1 MSELRV
7 YKTSPAVI
15 FIVALMFVIL
25 IGGVVLAVGMDAL
38 SYVILPAVIGFLL
51 LAGLFAMQITK
62 VTISDDAISAQNLL
76 GTKSLRWAE
85 VVRASGR
92 GYSIKLHNQDGD
104 VTLSISPQLPG
115 YEEIVEFI
123 GAKRPQLFDPNQY
136 SEMRRG
142 IAPYIFMFL
151 FVTLVL
157 GVSLVFVYST
167 MDSPDASFAKYA
179 PLLVFVAI
187 TLAFGGMVFSVPRSL
202 TLEGNALN
210 LSYLIGSKSLR
221 ADEITVVQLSYT
233 QSRNGKHF
241 FINLHLKDRRNIRLR
256 GLGVGLP
263 VAYLVLKNWHKLH
276 TQGQSANPRPALN
289 DVAPNWSD
297 KSWK

>member
-1 MSELRV
+1 MSEPRV

-15 FIVALMFVIL
+15 IVIVAMFVIL
-25 IGGVVLAVGMDAL
+25 IGGIVMALGMEAL
-38 SYVILPAVIGFLL
+38 TYVTPPALIGILL
-51 LAGLFAMQITK
+51 LAGLFAAQITK
-62 VTISDDAISAQNLL
+62 VTISDDAISVQNLL

-85 VVRASGR
+85 VARASGR

-104 VTLSISPQLPG
+104 ATLSISPQLPG

-123 GAKRPQLFDPNQY
+123 GMKRPQLFDPNQY
-136 SEMRRG
+136 GEIRRG

-151 FVTLVL
+151 LVSLIL

-221 ADEITVVQLSYT
+221 ADDIAIIQFSYT

-263 VAYLVLKNWHKLH
+263 IAYLVLKNWHKTH
-276 TQGQSANPRPALN
+276 TQGQSANPRPAQEN
-289 DVAPNWSD
+289 IAPNWSD